1 MKASVTV
8 INQGSEN
15 GININFYAYEL
26 LSSRTR
32 SYRTPKFFHAYV
44 GAYDISWEGPQSS
57 NKIWPV
63 YMIL

>member
-15 GININFYAYEL
+15 GININFYAYKL

-32 SYRTPKFFHAYV
+32 SYRMPKFFHAYV
-44 GAYDISWEGPQSS
+44 GAYDISWEDPQSS